1 MTPKPT
7 PPRIYCGVDTHADT
21 HHAAIITDTGILIG
35 SRQFDTTTDGYSEL
49 IDWVLGHGVLVTV
62 GVEGTASYGA
72 GLTRHL
78 RSRAVAVVELPRPN
92 RKLRRNVGKSDPIDA
107 EAAARAAL
115 ARNQLS
121 EPKHGD
127 GPVEAIRPLRVA
139 RSSAVKAATA
149 SMNAV
154 RSMIVTAP
162 ESLRTHLRRRT
173 TTALLDACMAFEPD
187 LCAIADPANATM
199 LALRSLATRCR
210 ELRREANELKKYLAA
225 LVKQTA
231 PRTSEILG
239 LGPDTAAALLVTVGD
254 NPDRLRSES
263 SFAHLCGVAPIPAS
277 SGKTTRHRLH
287 RGGDRRANQALHT
300 AVVVRLK
307 YSDEA
312 RAYANRRTAEG
323 KSMPEILRCQ
333 KRYLAREVFSA
344 LRADYAAL
352 TA

>member
-1 MTPKPT
+1 M
-7 PPRIYCGVDTHADT
+7 YCGIDTHADT
-21 HHAAIITDTGILIG
+21 HHAAVITDTGILLE
-35 SRQFDTTTDGYSEL
+35 SRQFDTTTNGYQEL
-49 IDWVLGHGVLVTV
+49 TDWIRQHGHPIAV
-62 GVEGTASYGA
+62 GIEGTSSYGA

-78 RSRAVAVVELPRPN
+78 RSHDIAVVEVPRPN

-107 EAAARAAL
+107 EAAARAVL

-127 GPVEAIRPLRVA
+127 GPIEAIRALRVA

-162 ESLRTHLRRRT
+162 ESLRTHLRGRT
-173 TTALLDACMAFEPD
+173 TTALLDACIALEPD
-187 LCAIADPANATM
+187 LTALADPNNATM
-199 LALRSLATRCR
+199 VALRSLAKRCR
-210 ELRREANELKKYLAA
+210 ELRREADQLKKHLTA
-225 LVKQTA
+225 LVADTA
-231 PRTSEILG
+231 PLTSGILG
-239 LGPDTAAALLVTVGD
+239 LGPDTAAALLITVGD

-277 SGKTTRHRLH
+277 SGNTHRHRLH

-307 YSDEA
+307 YSDVA
-312 RAYANRRTAEG
+312 RAYAKRRTAEG

-344 LRADYAAL
+344 LREDYRAL
-352 TA
+352 TT